1 MRSFLPRA
9 LGALLLLPA
18 LARPASAVPVVYK
31 VDADHSGV
39 AFSIRHFV
47 SNVSGKFRDFD
58 GVIRYDAEKPEASSV
73 ALTVRAASIDTT
85 NNDRDEHLRSKDFFE
100 VAKYPTLSFTSTQV
114 AAKDAKTLEV
124 TGTFTM
130 HGVTRQI
137 TFPVQLLGTMKAPQG
152 EKAGFSAAFTL
163 NRKEYGINWNNLLDS
178 GPVLGDEVRITIE
191 IEGDRRRSARSK
203 RVTKASRHRVSK
215 SVAVSRIQAAFPV
228 HVAAFP
234 SRSRFALGRVL
245 AFSPGNAAIQTGKG
259 FRFSGIDR
267 FYQRS
272 APFPAGNAQPTP
284 GKAPRRRENAALRQ
298 KKRAVP

>member
-1 MRSFLPRA
+1 MKSRLLAA

-18 LARPASAVPVVYK
+18 LALPAAAAPVLYK

-39 AFSIRHFV
+39 SFSIRHFV

-114 AAKDAKTLEV
+114 TAKDGKTLEV

-163 NRKEYGINWNNLLDS
+163 NRKEYGINWNNVLDS

-191 IEGDRRRSARSK
+191 IEGDR
-203 RVTKASRHRVSK
+203 
-215 SVAVSRIQAAFPV
+215 QA
-228 HVAAFP
+228 
-234 SRSRFALGRVL
+234 
-245 AFSPGNAAIQTGKG
+245 
-259 FRFSGIDR
+259 
-267 FYQRS
+267 
-272 APFPAGNAQPTP
+272 
-284 GKAPRRRENAALRQ
+284 E
-298 KKRAVP
+298 RAK